1 MSTATELDTQALV
14 ERFTLKAFVE
24 SCLVLEEGVAT
35 IRDIDLAMMTG
46 FGILPGP
53 FARADDRGLDD
64 VPAALDRAQA
74 EWGEHFAP
82 PLILPRLVA
91 AARLRQKTGQG

>member
-1 MSTATELDTQALV
+1 MSTATDVDTQALV
-14 ERFTLKAFVE
+14 ERFSLKAFVE

-64 VPAALDRAQA
+64 VLAALAPAPA

-82 PLILPRLVA
+82 PLILRRLVA
-91 AARLRQKTGQG
+91 QVPRGKKP

>member
-1 MSTATELDTQALV
+1 MSTAADIDTQKLI
-14 ERFTLKAFVE
+14 ERFSLKAFVE

-53 FARADDRGLDD
+53 FARADDQGLDD
-64 VPAALDRAQA
+64 VLAARGA
-74 EWGEHFAP
+74 GP
-82 PLILPRLVA
+82 RRTPRLTPAGEPAMTATV
-91 AARLRQKTGQG
+91 T